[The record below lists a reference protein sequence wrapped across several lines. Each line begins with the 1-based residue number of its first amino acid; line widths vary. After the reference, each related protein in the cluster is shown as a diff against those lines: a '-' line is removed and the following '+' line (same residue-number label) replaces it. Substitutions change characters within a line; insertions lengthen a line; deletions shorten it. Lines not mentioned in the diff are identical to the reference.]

1 MKKIVLST
9 LLLSTLAL
17 TASAEVAS
25 DQVKLKADI
34 EAAKA
39 EKSKAEAS
47 LKALQSQ
54 LPPNEQ
60 VMTTVRL
67 GYINTT
73 GNSDTDTFSLY
84 ANAKKAWDKHNLSF
98 MLDGQYGKADGK
110 ENTNKVFAELNYG
123 YSFIES
129 LSVTAVAGYKN
140 DKFSSYNYQSYV
152 GPGLKWLTYTS
163 AKQELSLEGSVLYA
177 NDEARD
183 LTAGLESE
191 YGAYRAK
198 LLYALNILDN
208 LKFEQEASYKAS
220 FSESDNYFVFSRSAL
235 SSKISDM
242 FSAGVSYKVDYTN
255 KVDTAAGI
263 KQEDNTFEAFLS
275 MDY

>member
-17 TASAEVAS
+17 TASAEVAK

-73 GNSDTDTFSLY
+73 GNSETDTFSLY

-129 LSVTAVAGYKN
+129 LSITAVAGYKN
-140 DKFSSYNYQSYV
+140 DKFSSYNYQAYV
-152 GPGLKWLTYTS
+152 GPGLKWLTYKS
-163 AKQELSLEGSVLYA
+163 VKQELSLEGNIFYA
-177 NDEARD
+177 QDELQIQSPD
-183 LTAGLESE
+183 FDEN

-198 LLYALNILDN
+198 LLYNINLLDN
-208 LKFEQEASYKAS
+208 LKFEQEASYKSS
-220 FSESDNYFVFSRSAL
+220 FNDSENYFLFSRSAL
-235 SSKISDM
+235 SSKISDI
-242 FSAGVSYKVDYTN
+242 FSAGISYKIDYTN
-255 KVDTAAGI
+255 LVAASK
-263 KQEDNTFEAFLS
+263 KQSDNTLEAFLS
-275 MDY
+275 LDY